1 MPTPRVRTDLRR
13 ELIGRLYDPETRQR
27 IADALIT
34 EAEGGPA
41 DPKSGQPKGGATV
54 IRAFE
59 LIRELALEPEPE
71 AAPETWDLSAYDD
84 AALYGLLERLGASG
98 DDGPWT
104 SGTPP
109 NVAGEPRTG
118 GTGAA
123 RAVPP

>member
-1 MPTPRVRTDLRR
+1 MRTDLRT
-13 ELIGRLYDPETRQR
+13 ELLGRLYDPETRQR

-59 LIRELALEPEPE
+59 LIRELALTSEPE
-71 AAPETWDLSAYDD
+71 AAPETWDLSTYDD
-84 AALYGLLERLGASG
+84 AALYELLGRLDASG

-109 NVAGEPRTG
+109 NVAGEARTG
-118 GTGAA
+118 GTGPA
-123 RAVPP
+123 RTVPP